1 MQRMTVLGYPVIGEV
16 TIKSGHTYPVVDI
29 PMMSDERWQQLSM
42 ENAIS
47 NYTREVGHAP
57 VNVEVAVQWQRDRI
71 AKREEA
77 VAISQQDEDDDVAHE
92 LELYDL
98 MDDLGCDRDEAE
110 LLLQDRE
117 EAIAR
122 SQQEEESR

>member
-16 TIKSGHTYPVVDI
+16 TIRSGHTYPLVDI
-29 PMMSDERWQQLSM
+29 PMMSDERWKQLSV

-57 VNVEVAVQWQRDRI
+57 ENAEVAVQWQRDRI
-71 AKREEA
+71 AQREEA
-77 VAISQQDEDDDVAHE
+77 IAISQQDEEDDVSHE

-122 SQQEEESR
+122 SQQEEEDR

>member
-29 PMMSDERWQQLSM
+29 PMMSDERWQQLSV

-47 NYTREVGHAP
+47 NYTHEVGHAP
-57 VNVEVAVQWQRDRI
+57 ENAEVAVQWQRDRI

-77 VAISQQDEDDDVAHE
+77 IAISQQDDVSHE